1 METITLLYISL
12 VVLAA
17 NDVRPTSHARLA
29 AEDLSRG
36 PAFERFETRFV

>member
-12 VVLAA
+12 VVRAA
-17 NDVRPTSHARLA
+17 NDLRRSSPMRFA
-29 AEDLSRG
+29 AEDLRRG